1 MEQNTQA
8 PLDTLLSTI
17 KPGETPFTDDYLS
30 NAADSALK
38 QIDMVIHRCKGDDL
52 NVRAMQN
59 CRNGIAQL
67 VEEMNHR
74 LDHETSEY
82 NNVMDV
88 IEQLHEQLHIATQS
102 IKSLESSHEGI
113 SATATAGITTLQDEL
128 TDLRLQVDK
137 AEREKEQLIADFDLE
152 RIEVSATGT
161 QVALQLRRVQN
172 ESAEYRKEFP
182 ATLKADNEKLQQE
195 VGKLRAG
202 RRDDAKERQELTIT
216 LRKVNADLQAT
227 KRKLASGNETIVE
240 LQEKLSESTHRERE
254 LHALML
260 RDSGQDGETVHT
272 TLSSAGHNISCR
284 INTYLYQNAIALH
297 GAYTDRDVNY
307 KLNMHWQ
314 VRTASMIDMT
324 VLASPWG
331 AAILFLLPH
340 LAENWN
346 KEITTDLEGRIE
358 AAMEQEC
365 PQLFKR
371 LMNGQDALVSE
382 LNLSKRAENMLMAN
396 GKQSVRD
403 VGAIAT
409 PDYAELEGCGEAL
422 TKEITN
428 ALITWENNWE
438 KTHGAVEEY
447 RRSKLFNVQ
456 SHAIYNRE
464 QRRKLKAMSKT

>member
-1 MEQNTQA
+1 MEQKTQA
-8 PLDTLLSTI
+8 PLDSLLRTI

-67 VEEMNHR
+67 VEEMCHR
-74 LDHETSEY
+74 LDHESSEY
-82 NNVMDV
+82 NNIMDV
-88 IEQLHEQLHIATQS
+88 IEQLHEQLDIANQS
-102 IKSLESSHEGI
+102 VKALESSHEGV
-113 SATATAGITTLQDEL
+113 SATATAGITALQDEL
-128 TDLRLQVDK
+128 ADLRLQLDK
-137 AEREKEQLIADFDLE
+137 AEREKEQLIADFEQE
-152 RIEVSATGT
+152 RIEVSAAGT
-161 QVALQLRRVQN
+161 QVVLQLRRIQS
-172 ESAEYRKEFP
+172 ESAEYRKEYP
-182 ATLKADNEKLQQE
+182 VTLKTDNEKLQQE

-202 RRDDAKERQELTIT
+202 RRDDAKERQELSLS
-216 LRKVNADLQAT
+216 LRKANTDLQST
-227 KRKLASGNETIVE
+227 KRKLATSNETIVE
-240 LQEKLSESTHRERE
+240 LQQKLSQSTHRERE

-260 RDSGQDGETVHT
+260 RDSGQDGETVYT
-272 TLSSAGHNISCR
+272 TLSSAGHNIACR

-307 KLNMHWQ
+307 RLNMHWQ

-331 AAILFLLPH
+331 APILFLLPH

-346 KEITTDLEGRIE
+346 KEITADLEGRIE

-371 LMNGQDALVSE
+371 LMDGQDAPLSE

-396 GKQSVRD
+396 GKQSIRD

-438 KTHGAVEEY
+438 KANGTVEEY

-456 SHAIYNRE
+456 SKAIYNRE